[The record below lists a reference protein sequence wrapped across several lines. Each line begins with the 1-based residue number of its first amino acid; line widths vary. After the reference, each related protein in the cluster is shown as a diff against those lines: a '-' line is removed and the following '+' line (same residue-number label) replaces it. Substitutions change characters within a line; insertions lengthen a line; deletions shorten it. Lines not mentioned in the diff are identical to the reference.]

1 MAVDQAPAPRGSF
14 FGDVNVV
21 MLTYLADGV
30 LAFATGAVIARA
42 LGADGR
48 GAYALF
54 VLSAAFAQL
63 VLGMG
68 IGNAGIYYLNRREIA
83 LRDVLGAVHAVVAF
97 AAVVSAITVSAIVP
111 WAGEIFGDGI
121 SPWLFVA
128 AVPLLL
134 YLALLRLVLQALQ
147 RFVAL
152 GVTVVGQQVLVLALV
167 TGIWVAGDVTRE
179 GVIVALIAA
188 SAAAAAFAL
197 VRVGLAE
204 VDVMRALRP
213 AALQRL
219 VTFGVQ
225 GEVGNAL
232 QALNY
237 RLDQFLVRAFVSL
250 AGVGIYATSASLTES
265 LFVMANA
272 VALVL
277 MPRLSADEDEAAWMT
292 PIACRNTL
300 ALAAAGSVALAIAA
314 PVVVPLVFGHAFDD
328 SVQALWLLLPG
339 TVALT
344 GSKVLASYIFSRGRP
359 LVNTAI
365 TAVSVVVTLV
375 ADVVLIP
382 AFGVNG
388 AAVASSLAYLVHFG
402 AALVAYRR
410 ISGAPALDAVLA
422 RPSDARLYAEAAR
435 GLIARLAPAGRRGD
449 PAVAGSPRGG
459 V

>member
-1 MAVDQAPAPRGSF
+1 
-14 FGDVNVV
+14 
-21 MLTYLADGV
+21 TYLADGV

-68 IGNAGIYYLNRREIA
+68 IGNAAIYYLNRREIA

-167 TGIWVAGDVTRE
+167 TGIWAAGDVTRE

-188 SAAAAAFAL
+188 SAA

-219 VTFGVQ
+219 VAFGVQ

-250 AGVGIYATSASLTES
+250 AGVGIYATSASVTES